1 MNKVRVL
8 RLSGCRYCKELVGK
22 LDNKGIDYESL
33 DADEYSDF
41 ADGVEDFTGIRNYPI
56 VIVTFGSSYLTFYL
70 YKASSTEE
78 IGESVIGEAI
88 KVGHFTIDS
97 LIENLIGLIN

>member
-1 MNKVRVL
+1 MKKVRVL
-8 RLSGCRYCKELVGK
+8 RLSGCRHCKELLEG
-22 LDNKGIDYESL
+22 LDNEGIEYESL

-56 VIVTFGSSYLTFYL
+56 VIITFRNSYLTFYL

-78 IGESVIGEAI
+78 IGES
-88 KVGHFTIDS
+88 
-97 LIENLIGLIN
+97 